1 MIGRVASIAVHTFKE
16 SVREKVLYNLIAF
29 ALLLIAAAVLFGSIS
44 LGVDRIMLV
53 NLGLSSI
60 SVFGLLMAIFV
71 GIGLVSKEIEKRT
84 IYNILSKPVAR
95 YEFILGKW
103 CGLAL
108 TLLINTAIMTVGFY
122 AALYYVSG
130 GLTGAD
136 LAPLEAIYFILLQ
149 FALVVGIALFFSCIS
164 SPILAATF
172 TFCLYVIGNFLSD
185 IRGLGLDSHN
195 FLLEKLTAAIY
206 YFLPNFSNFQIISQA
221 AHGEGPPGYL
231 ILGNTLYAVLYVT
244 VLLAASVLIFEAKE
258 FR

>member
-60 SVFGLLMAIFV
+60 SVFGLLMAIFI

-108 TLLINTAIMTVGFY
+108 TLLINTAIMTAGFY
-122 AALYYVSG
+122 VALFYVSG
-130 GLTGAD
+130 RLSSAD

-185 IRGLGLDSHN
+185 IRGLGLESHN

-231 ILGNTLYAVLYVT
+231 ILANTLYTILYVT
-244 VLLAASVLIFEAKE
+244 VLLAASVLIFEEKE